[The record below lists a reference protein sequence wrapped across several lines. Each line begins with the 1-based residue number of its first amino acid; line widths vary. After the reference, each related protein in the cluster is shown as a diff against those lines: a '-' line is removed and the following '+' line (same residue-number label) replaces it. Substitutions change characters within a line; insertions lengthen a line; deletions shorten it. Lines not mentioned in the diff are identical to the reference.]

1 MNHISWERVKR
12 SVTAM
17 MIVTLIWGV
26 LVFLSIK
33 LLSFGTAIAP
43 EVWVGVLLLGLLGSQ
58 RPLFD
63 KLSEIRAQRKPD

>member
-1 MNHISWERVKR
+1 MSHISWERVKR

-26 LVFLSIK
+26 LVFFSIK
-33 LLSFGTAIAP
+33 LLSFGQNIAP
-43 EVWVGVLLLGLLGSQ
+43 EIWVGVLLLGLLASQ

-63 KLSEIRAQRKPD
+63 RLAELRQQRKSE